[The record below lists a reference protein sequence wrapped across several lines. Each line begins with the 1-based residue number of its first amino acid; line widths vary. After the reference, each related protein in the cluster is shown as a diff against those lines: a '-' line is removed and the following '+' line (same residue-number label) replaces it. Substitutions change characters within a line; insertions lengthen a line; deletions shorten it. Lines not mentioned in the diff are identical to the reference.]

1 MEVLMMET
9 NFSLRK
15 PTWKGLGVNV
25 TEARSSRE
33 ALTLS
38 GLDWCVYQQTMTAD
52 NGIPIA
58 GFRANLRNTDD
69 FLLGIVTDKYKVVQ
83 NYEAFAFTDALL
95 GQGVRYETAGMLQDG
110 QENMDFSKAAT
121 TIPDDG

>member
-1 MEVLMMET
+1 MMET

-33 ALTLS
+33 ALTMS

-83 NYEAFAFTDALL
+83 NHEAFAFTDALL

-110 QENMDFSKAAT
+110 RKTWILAKLPQ
-121 TIPDDG
+121 